1 MHSKHP
7 KTITTPTL
15 VYRKTVFLNLV
26 PGWGL
31 VESLHFTSLKKNLL
45 EKEAG
50 SQIQRT
56 NSGYRWREE
65 RGDRQYR
72 DGEVRRTEYYV

>member
-1 MHSKHP
+1 M
-7 KTITTPTL
+7 
-15 VYRKTVFLNLV
+15 
-26 PGWGL
+26 
-31 VESLHFTSLKKNLL
+31 L

-72 DGEVRRTEYYV
+72 GGEVRRTEYYVQDELQGYIVQSGEYSQYFIVTINGL